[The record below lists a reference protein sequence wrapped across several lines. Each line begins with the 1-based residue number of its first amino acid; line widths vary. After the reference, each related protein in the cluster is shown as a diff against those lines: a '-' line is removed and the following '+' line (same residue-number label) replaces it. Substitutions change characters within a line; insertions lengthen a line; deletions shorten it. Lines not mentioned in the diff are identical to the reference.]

1 MINMHSIRERSH
13 IILWTLLIFFL
24 ASMTVGG
31 LVGGAN
37 IMDKILGRNQQNLYV
52 GTIDGHH
59 ITHQQFR
66 AEQDKQLTSQRQS
79 GSTIDSRAIQN
90 ARNSAWN
97 TIVDQI
103 IQDEKIKDLGLSAS
117 ADEIYD
123 FMLLTPP
130 KTLQDQLTKGGFFAD
145 STGAFQ
151 LNDYQSALRTGSYP
165 ATLDQFWLVWENY
178 LRTYL
183 PNRKIRDIYN
193 HTASVS
199 EYETRRDFEKKN
211 INCSIEY
218 LYVLNSNIDDSLIVV
233 SDDEVLERYNDD
245 KDKLYKI
252 DPSKT
257 VDYVFWS
264 TQNTDIDSTMLTA
277 YSDSLNSVALQFAGE
292 ADFSSFYAALDTFKV
307 SVTDTLDITE
317 NYKNNSGIPFRMG
330 VMRDAV
336 RFAFDNPIGS
346 ISDPLTPDNGVAVF
360 HLIGEKPSSFKPLG
374 EVSDNIRKSLIREKK
389 KDYALQVLQESY
401 DNSEDFPAIADS
413 HELVEFAADSSKA
426 IGGSFKSIGR
436 SNALTG
442 TLRAMSVGEVSEAI
456 QTFSAVAIVRL
467 LEKDEFDPDKYAEEH
482 DKIRDQLLSSKQ
494 NSIYSSWLGDYKKN
508 ITIEDMRS
516 KSY

>member
-52 GTIDGHH
+52 GTVDGHH

-66 AEQDKQLTSQRQS
+66 AEQDRQLTSQRQA
-79 GSTIDSRAIQN
+79 GNTIDSRAVQN

-97 TIVDQI
+97 TIVDQV
-103 IQDEKIKDLGLSAS
+103 IQDEKINELGLRAS

-130 KTLQDQLTKGGFFAD
+130 KSLQDQLTKGGFFAD

-151 LNDYQSALRTGSYP
+151 LNEYQNALRTGSYP
-165 ATLDQFWLVWENY
+165 ATLDQFWIVWENY

-183 PNRKIRDIYN
+183 PNRKLRDIYN

-199 EYETRRDFEKKN
+199 EFEIRRDFEKKN
-211 INCSIEY
+211 VTCTIEY
-218 LYVLNSNIDDSLIVV
+218 IYVLNSNIDDSLIVIT
-233 SDDEVLERYNDD
+233 DDEIRDKYNKD
-245 KDKLYKI
+245 KEKLYKLE
-252 DPSKT
+252 PSRT

-264 TQNTDIDSTMLTA
+264 TQNADIDSTLQTT
-277 YSDSLNSVALQFAGE
+277 YQDSINSVALQFAGE
-292 ADFSSFYAALDTFKV
+292 ADFSSFYAALDTFN
-307 SVTDTLDITE
+307 VTIADTLDITE
-317 NYKNNSGIPFRMG
+317 GYKNNSGIPFRMG

-336 RFAFDNPIGS
+336 RFAFDNPVGAL
-346 ISDPLTPDNGVAVF
+346 SDPLTADNGIAVF
-360 HLIGEKPSSFKPLG
+360 HLIGEKPGGYKPLA
-374 EVSDNIRKSLIREKK
+374 EVSDNIRKTLIREKK
-389 KDYALQVLQESY
+389 KDYARQVLVKAA
-401 DNSEDFPAIADS
+401 DNTEDFQSIADNN
-413 HELVEFAADSSKA
+413 ELVEFASDSSKA
-426 IGGSFKSIGR
+426 IGGSFKGIGR
-436 SNALTG
+436 SSTLTG
-442 TLRAMSVGEVSEAI
+442 TLRAMSVGDVSEPI
-456 QTFSAVAIVRL
+456 ETFSAVAIVRL
-467 LEKDEFDPDKYAEEH
+467 LEKSEFDADKFAEEH
-482 DKIRDQLLSSKQ
+482 DEIRDRLLSSKQ
-494 NSIYSSWLGDYKKN
+494 NNIYSSWLGDYKKS
-508 ITIEDMRS
+508 IEIEDLRS